1 VTHARFE
8 KVAPNASAY
17 ATLISNTRSGWK
29 GYGNKLKSSM
39 KLKRHLPKSPF
50 PPTKP
55 LRDNNYI
62 VNHAGQVVHRG
73 QSPLGNVKSIGQA
86 VTEQSKRNSHA
97 YQTAR
102 KAKRYAIIRQMA
114 KEGASYAEMAEET
127 GYTLES
133 VRTAI
138 KKMREAGEDIP
149 ELKRGPKCKK

>member
-1 VTHARFE
+1 MR
-8 KVAPNASAY
+8 
-17 ATLISNTRSGWK
+17 I
-29 GYGNKLKSSM
+29 
-39 KLKRHLPKSPF
+39 KRHLPKAPF
-50 PPTKP
+50 PPSKP
-55 LRDNNYI
+55 IRNDHYY
-62 VNHAGQVVHRG
+62 VNHAGELVYNGR
-73 QSPLGNVKSIGQA
+73 SPLDTVASIGQA

-138 KKMREAGEDIP
+138 KRMREAGEDIP

>member
-1 VTHARFE
+1 M
-8 KVAPNASAY
+8 
-17 ATLISNTRSGWK
+17 SN
-29 GYGNKLKSSM
+29 SM
-39 KLKRHLPKSPF
+39 RIIRHLPCAPF

-55 LRDNNYI
+55 VKTHTH
-62 VNHAGQVVHRG
+62 VNHGG
-73 QSPLGNVKSIGQA
+73 DITYYGKSSLDNVTHIGQA

-127 GYTLES
+127 GYTRES

-138 KKMREAGEDIP
+138 KRMREAGEDIP

>member
-1 VTHARFE
+1 MITSCIWR
-8 KVAPNASAY
+8 
-17 ATLISNTRSGWK
+17 GWK
-29 GYGNKLKSSM
+29 GYGKKLKSSM
-39 KLKRHLPKSPF
+39 KLKRHLPKSQF

-55 LRDNNYI
+55 LKTHTH
-62 VNHAGQVVHRG
+62 VNHGG
-73 QSPLGNVKSIGQA
+73 DITYYGKSSLDNVTHIGQA

-138 KKMREAGEDIP
+138 KRMREAGEDIP

>member
-1 VTHARFE
+1 
-8 KVAPNASAY
+8 
-17 ATLISNTRSGWK
+17 
-29 GYGNKLKSSM
+29 M

-50 PPTKP
+50 PPTKAVE
-55 LRDNNYI
+55 NHHCY
-62 VNHAGQVVHRG
+62 VNHAGVLTYYG
-73 QSPLGNVKSIGQA
+73 KSSLDNVAHIGQA
-86 VTEQSKRNSHA
+86 VTEQSKRNSHI
-97 YQTAR
+97 YQTSR